1 MNMLD
6 KAGDAAATGSS
17 GGTRQSTVVGSA
29 EEVRPEAWVP
39 VDGVRYRAAMAR
51 FASGITVTT
60 TRVDGVDHAMTASAF
75 TSVSLRPPLVLVC
88 VEKVARFH
96 AAVLASGSWGVS
108 VLAASDHA
116 VATWLATRGRSLATQ
131 LDGMAT
137 WRGVTGAPLLAGAAA
152 TLECRTWAVHDGGD
166 HSIVVGEVV
175 AADVGDDARATEEPL
190 VYFAGGYRTTSAAV
204 ERRQ

>member
-6 KAGDAAATGSS
+6 KAGDDAATGSS
-17 GGTRQSTVVGSA
+17 GGTRSSTVVGSA
-29 EEVRPEAWVP
+29 EEVAPEAWVP
-39 VDGVRYRAAMAR
+39 VEETRYRAAMAR

-60 TRVDGVDHAMTASAF
+60 TRADGVDHAMTASAF

-96 AAVLASGSWGVS
+96 AAVLASECWGVS

-131 LDGMAT
+131 LDGIPT
-137 WRGVTGAPLLAGAAA
+137 WRGV
-152 TLECRTWAVHDGGD
+152 
-166 HSIVVGEVV
+166 
-175 AADVGDDARATEEPL
+175 
-190 VYFAGGYRTTSAAV
+190 
-204 ERRQ
+204 